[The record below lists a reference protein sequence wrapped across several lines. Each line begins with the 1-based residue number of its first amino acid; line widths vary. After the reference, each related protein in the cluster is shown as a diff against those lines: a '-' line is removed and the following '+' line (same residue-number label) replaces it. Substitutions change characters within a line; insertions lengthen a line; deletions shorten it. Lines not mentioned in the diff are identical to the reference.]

1 LKAAIH
7 TFTLVTANVI
17 MESEKNTLDI
27 LRTKIGRLSK
37 ENQCYNERIKVAN
50 SATLEAEEREN
61 KAEKK
66 IKELT
71 KQLTIRRIELNKKM
85 DDHSNQIVQ
94 IKNKEEAA
102 AEAKKEINVLLQK
115 AILLKSEIDRV
126 NNVLPKTAQNLC
138 IASEKA
144 DNELKY
150 ILYGIVFFVHKL
162 QLKQAVKRILQCLF
176 PLTS

>member
-1 LKAAIH
+1 MGIH

-94 IKNKEEAA
+94 IKIKR
-102 AEAKKEINVLLQK
+102 KQ
-115 AILLKSEIDRV
+115 LLKLRKKSMFYC
-126 NNVLPKTAQNLC
+126 K
-138 IASEKA
+138 K
-144 DNELKY
+144 
-150 ILYGIVFFVHKL
+150 
-162 QLKQAVKRILQCLF
+162 
-176 PLTS
+176 